1 MMKTWFS
8 VDTLLCHLTIKWNLI
23 LTEVIS
29 AVYDDSFSL
38 SVDLIFILQ
47 TFCRQKN
54 DPLSTLEHSYLGAE
68 GYKVAFA

>member
-23 LTEVIS
+23 LIEVIS
-29 AVYDDSFSL
+29 AVYDDSFSS

-54 DPLSTLEHSYLGAE
+54 DPLSTLEHSCLGAE